1 MKIDIDKG
9 SKKLIFRLGR
19 QNMPQLTNEQ
29 VAAVILQVG
38 LSLVRDNPEVL
49 KACGALQ
56 FDLKKEAKKN
66 I

>member
-1 MKIDIDKG
+1 MNIKLDKG

-19 QNMPQLTNEQ
+19 QNTPQLTNEQ
-29 VAAVILQVG
+29 VAAVVLQIG
-38 LSLVRDNPEVL
+38 LLAVRDNPEVL
-49 KACGALQ
+49 KAFGALQ